1 MKMRNLMAIKP
12 HKYGTRHLVA
22 GDEYEVPPR
31 QAVALVAAR
40 KAKFA
45 HNRLARTP
53 EPAAVEPVM
62 PQPEP
67 EPEPEPEITN
77 AEPPNL
83 DGLRM
88 EAAQLGIEVDGRW
101 GAARLQHEIAQ
112 AKS

>member
-31 QAVALVAAR
+31 QAVALVASR

-45 HNRLARTP
+45 HNRPARAP
-53 EPAAVEPVM
+53 EPAAVEPVV
-62 PQPEP
+62 
-67 EPEPEPEITN
+67 EPEPEITD